1 MPLSGPR
8 TLRAIGWQSKIVA
21 RDSKAARNRT
31 RGVTLPRACGSDRS
45 GSSHIDRWRQ
55 TMAKSTVTY
64 WNALKPENREMWKPV
79 DGLEG
84 MAEELTLSIDESTG
98 GIHKAHTFPAWR
110 RYHGVRRQD
119 PPLSRGSVRRRRPY
133 SRRGL
138 RPLAGSWPLRNPPTR
153 GASRASQDRC
163 RLRHLGSVIPQSR
176 TLFGSFGGV
185 SFDMIEGGLRRRC
198 FDRSQPASCC
208 RSRPAAS
215 RRAEPHRC
223 DSGRAGD
230 RAYGHFDVPARAPL
244 PQRGARF

>member
-31 RGVTLPRACGSDRS
+31 PGVTLPRACGSDRS

-153 GASRASQDRC
+153 GASRPRFSWPRRWPSGGQEHDKQVI
-163 RLRHLGSVIPQSR
+163 LFSV
-176 TLFGSFGGV
+176 LCEKKG
-185 SFDMIEGGLRRRC
+185 
-198 FDRSQPASCC
+198 
-208 RSRPAAS
+208 
-215 RRAEPHRC
+215 
-223 DSGRAGD
+223 AGFIT
-230 RAYGHFDVPARAPL
+230 R
-244 PQRGARF
+244 PQR